1 MNNTEKITHIVMNC
15 QVLQDRLH
23 DQAANRNFR
32 QSLKNKANSFLKE
45 LWRVESQYF
54 DKFYDKSELS
64 TKYVYDVYD
73 TFISEISKVP
83 IYDMPNIIMII
94 KAYNKDSKSIE
105 GICKKILK

>member
-1 MNNTEKITHIVMNC
+1 MNC

-23 DQAANRNFR
+23 DQAADKHFN
-32 QSLKNKANSFLKE
+32 QSLKNKANNFLKE
-45 LWRVESQYF
+45 LQKVEKNYF
-54 DKFYDKSELS
+54 DKFFDKSEDS
-64 TKYVYDVYD
+64 TTYVYDVYD

-83 IYDMPNIIMII
+83 IYDMPNITMII